1 VALSIMLGCE
11 DTTATARVA
20 PRVAPVDASMPGP
33 MQRRGESAVAINAT
47 CEACHADAARE
58 WSASLHRRAN
68 VEPAYQRAFAIEP
81 MPFCRSCHAPE
92 AEPHEVPSE
101 AVSAL
106 GVGCVTCHLTGDA
119 VLAAPRADAREAPHP
134 VLRSPSFGAP
144 DACASC
150 HQFRFPGRAG
160 NDPDDFMQTT
170 IFEHRA
176 SQARDRSCADCHM
189 PVDAAGR
196 RSHAFT
202 SSRDP
207 DRVRAAVRV
216 LATRTT
222 ASTVSVRLDTNEV
235 GHAFPTGDLFRRVEV
250 VAEAFADDHAVVAT
264 ARQYLTRHFEHTA
277 RGRVLRRD
285 DRLTDTGRVVTLEL
299 GEAAHDLP
307 IAFRVTYQRVAHPEG
322 ALDEAAALEDEIVLA
337 EGELAPR

>member
-1 VALSIMLGCE
+1 MRARGAPPESPTSRVAYTLLAVLVGCE
-11 DTTATARVA
+11 DAATSPVGARVA
-20 PRVAPVDASMPGP
+20 PESEPVDATMPGP
-33 MQRRGESAVAINAT
+33 MQRRGDRAVALNAT

-58 WSASLHRRAN
+58 WRASLHQRAN

-101 AVSAL
+101 AVSEL
-106 GVGCVTCHLTGDA
+106 GVGCVTCHLSGDA
-119 VLAAPRADAREAPHP
+119 VLAAPRADARPAPHP
-134 VLRSPSFGAP
+134 VLRPPAFGEP

-160 NDPDDFMQTT
+160 RDPADFMQTT

-176 SQARDRSCADCHM
+176 SLARDRSCADCHM
-189 PVDAAGR
+189 PRDASGR

-207 DRVRAAVRV
+207 ARVRAPVRV

-222 ASTVSVRLDTNEV
+222 TSTVTLHLD
-235 GHAFPTGDLFRRVEV
+235 ASRWSRRPSPTIMPSSRRR
-250 VAEAFADDHAVVAT
+250 AAT
-264 ARQYLTRHFEHTA
+264 
-277 RGRVLRRD
+277 
-285 DRLTDTGRVVTLEL
+285 
-299 GEAAHDLP
+299 
-307 IAFRVTYQRVAHPEG
+307 
-322 ALDEAAALEDEIVLA
+322 
-337 EGELAPR
+337 